1 MRSSFRTNIEFGA
14 QIVIAIAVL
23 VVAGIIVKRH
33 ISQDQRTVL
42 KMPSISAGE
51 RLNLADVDWKQNKK
65 SLVFFLNKDC
75 RYCTSSAPV
84 YRQLTEEAFKQNV
97 KSLAV
102 FPHSA
107 EEAKAYLE
115 SIKLSIDEVLSS
127 PLPPDKIAGTP
138 TVLFVNSSGT
148 VEGVWV
154 GDASGREKQIRE
166 EFLTLAEKPVD

>member
-1 MRSSFRTNIEFGA
+1 MRNSLRTNIEFGA

-33 ISQDQRTVL
+33 ISQDQGTAL

-75 RYCTSSAPV
+75 RYCTSSAAV
-84 YRQLTEEAFKQNV
+84 YRQLTEAAFKHNV

-115 SIKLSIDEVLSS
+115 SIKLSFDDVLIS
-127 PLPPDKIAGTP
+127 PLPPYKIAGTP

-166 EFLTLAEKPVD
+166 EFLTLAEKPAD

>member
-1 MRSSFRTNIEFGA
+1 MRNSFRTNIEFGT

-23 VVAGIIVKRH
+23 VVGGIIVKRH
-33 ISQDQRTVL
+33 FFPEQRTPFN
-42 KMPSISAGE
+42 MAAISAGE
-51 RLNLADVDWKQNKK
+51 RLNLADVNWKENKK

-75 RYCTSSAPV
+75 RYCTSSAPL
-84 YRQLTEEAFKQNV
+84 YRQLKEEALKQNV

-115 SIKLSIDEVLSS
+115 SIQLSIDEIHTG
-127 PLPPDKIAGTP
+127 PLASYKIPVTP

-148 VEGVWV
+148 VERVWF
-154 GDASGREKQIRE
+154 GDASGKEKQMRE
-166 EFLTLAEKPVD
+166 EFLAVAQKPVD

>member
-1 MRSSFRTNIEFGA
+1 MRNSFRTNIEFGV
-14 QIVIAIAVL
+14 QIITAIAVL
-23 VVAGIIVKRH
+23 VVAGVIVKRH
-33 ISQDQRTVL
+33 VFTERRTPLNTSGIAVGEQL
-42 KMPSISAGE
+42 K
-51 RLNLADVDWKQNKK
+51 LADVDWQQNKK

-75 RYCTSSAPV
+75 QYCTSSAPA
-84 YRQLTEEAFKQNV
+84 YRQLTEEAVNHNV

-115 SIKLSIDEVLSS
+115 SINLSIDEIRTGPRSS
-127 PLPPDKIAGTP
+127 YKIAGTP

-154 GDASGREKQIRE
+154 GDAFGRENQLRE
-166 EFLTLAEKPVD
+166 EFLTLAQKPVQ